1 MKVIRV
7 YVDTSVFGGFFDE
20 EFQIVSRKFF
30 KQIKEKQFTLVTSAV
45 VKEELMTAPKK
56 VQDLFIEISKYA
68 EILNITEDAL
78 KLQHSYLK
86 AKIVPSK
93 FSNDALHVA
102 LATVSR
108 CDLIVSWNFKHIV
121 HFRKIPLYNKI
132 NVDQGYTQVGIFS
145 PLEVIVYEEKE
156 I

>member
-1 MKVIRV
+1 
-7 YVDTSVFGGFFDE
+7 
-20 EFQIVSRKFF
+20 
-30 KQIKEKQFTLVTSAV
+30 LVTSAV

-68 EILNITEDAL
+68 EILDITKDAL
-78 KLQHSYLK
+78 MLQDSYLK
-86 AKIVPSK
+86 ARIVPPK
-93 FSNDALHVA
+93 YSNDALHVA

-108 CDLIVSWNFKHIV
+108 CELIVSWNFKHIV